1 MEQERQA
8 RAPVVEKKVTGKFA
22 VFIDEN
28 EEEERKERDEEAMRL
43 KIEEEAAALV
53 AKREAEF
60 PTFGLK
66 SAVVKTDP
74 VTNNWAAMA
83 QNAATLPLPKP
94 KAKAVVEQKSKAKAT
109 AVGWADDSDDEYNE
123 DMYESALASDDD
135 APSSPR
141 PFDFPPLSSSTP
153 CYARATADDND
164 W

>member
-1 MEQERQA
+1 LEQERQA

-60 PTFGLK
+60 PTCGLK

-74 VTNNWAAMA
+74 VTNHWAAMA
-83 QNAATLPLPKP
+83 QHAATLPLPKP

-123 DMYESALASDDD
+123 EMYESVVNNNDGVNITYYS
-135 APSSPR
+135 
-141 PFDFPPLSSSTP
+141 
-153 CYARATADDND
+153 ARATADDND